1 MRNLNL
7 IFTFLSKFEW
17 TTPLKLLKESNSKTA
32 GATSDL
38 IGNKIADKVT
48 KVSISSPQNSW
59 ETVQIKTENIQ
70 FGTDIPKERYISPE

>member
-17 TTPLKLLKESNSKTA
+17 TTPLKLLKESNSKA
-32 GATSDL
+32 AEATSDL

-48 KVSISSPQNSW
+48 KVSISSPQNS
-59 ETVQIKTENIQ
+59 
-70 FGTDIPKERYISPE
+70 